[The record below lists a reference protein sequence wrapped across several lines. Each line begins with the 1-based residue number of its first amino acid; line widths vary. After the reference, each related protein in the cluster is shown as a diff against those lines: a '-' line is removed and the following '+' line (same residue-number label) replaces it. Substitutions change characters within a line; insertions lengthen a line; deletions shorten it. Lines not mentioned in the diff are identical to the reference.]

1 MNKILLTTFFF
12 FTLALVKLHG
22 QNIAFTYDKAGNRI
36 ERKTIPLKSSSFSEA
51 ETEQIFEDSLSDQKI
66 QIFPNPTRGHLVVS
80 IKSLEDKT
88 TGKITIT
95 DINGRLILTQEIL
108 EPNTSLNLSNQP
120 TGYYLMTITL
130 GEESSFW
137 KIVKN

>member
-22 QNIAFTYDKAGNRI
+22 QNIAFTYDKAGNLI

-51 ETEQIFEDSLSDQKI
+51 ETEQIFEESLSNQKI
-66 QIFPNPTRGHLVVS
+66 QIFPNPTKGLLVVS
-80 IKSLEDKT
+80 IKSLEDKPN
-88 TGKITIT
+88 GKITIT

-108 EPNTSLNLSNQP
+108 ETNTSLNLSNQP
-120 TGYYLMTITL
+120 TGYYLMTLTL

-137 KIVKN
+137 KILKN